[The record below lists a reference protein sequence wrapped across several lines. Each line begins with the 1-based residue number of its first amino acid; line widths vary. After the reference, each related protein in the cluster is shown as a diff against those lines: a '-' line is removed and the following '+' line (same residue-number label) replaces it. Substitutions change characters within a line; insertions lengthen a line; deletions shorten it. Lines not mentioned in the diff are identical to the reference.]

1 MRIAFVSANRET
13 LPDAVIPLGILYVMA
28 SLPPRHDRQLWD
40 LCFEDQPLTY
50 LRAQLHEYTPDV
62 VAIGLRNI
70 QNGDYSGYRNN
81 LEFYRQVVAAVR
93 AESSAPI
100 VLGGGGFSVMPRE
113 ILAHVGADFG
123 VSGEGERTFTELV
136 DMLESGVGD
145 FAQVAGLHR
154 LQAGTVTSSIRERP
168 FPCLDDLPR
177 PDRRLADVRYYTDFG
192 IDSVQTKRGC
202 PLRCDYCT
210 YPLIEGRSIRQRD
223 PAGAVVGVGVGPQT
237 RPGANHIFIV
247 DSVFNLPPTH
257 AKAVCREMIRRGFS
271 TPWTC
276 YANPLGFDAD
286 LANLMAQAGCV
297 GAEIGSDS
305 GVDAVLDRLKKGFH
319 VDKIRKTHELFE
331 AAALRDC
338 HTFILGTRGESLDD
352 VRQTLDFCRDLNPFA
367 AILGVWTDD
376 QESLD
381 ADLARRRRAFREE
394 VTGLLSERSR
404 EFPRWII
411 SPLGVNFDPRLFRL
425 LRRRGLTGP
434 LWQHLDRL
442 GPRMAVAAQARS
454 AGVVRNDEVTS

>member
-1 MRIAFVSANRET
+1 MRVVFVSANRET
-13 LPDAVIPLGILYVMA
+13 LPDAVIPLGILCVMA
-28 SLPPRHDRQLWD
+28 SLPVRHERELCD
-40 LCFEDQPLTY
+40 LCFDDDPLPH
-50 LRAQLHEYTPDV
+50 LAAHVRDFRPDV

-81 LEFYRQVVAAVR
+81 LEYYRQVVATVR
-93 AESSAPI
+93 SATAAPI
-100 VLGGGGFSVMPRE
+100 VLGGGGFSVMPRQ
-113 ILAHVGADFG
+113 ILAHVQADFG
-123 VSGEGERTFTELV
+123 ISGEGEQAFAQLLDV
-136 DMLESGVGD
+136 LEAGSDD
-145 FAQVAGLHR
+145 FEQVAGLHR
-154 LQAGTVTSSIRERP
+154 MVDGVVVSAAHERP
-168 FPCLDDLPR
+168 FPRLDDLPR
-177 PDRRLADVRYYTDFG
+177 PDRRLVDARYYSDYG

-223 PAGAVVGVGVGPQT
+223 PALVVDELLAMADLGLGAKHV
-237 RPGANHIFIV
+237 FIV

-257 AKAVCREMIRRGFS
+257 AKAVCREMIQRGFA

-276 YANPLGFDAD
+276 YANPLGFDAE
-286 LANLMAQAGCV
+286 LAHLMAEAGCV

-319 VDKIRKTHELFE
+319 VDKIRRIHTLFE
-331 AAALRDC
+331 AAGLRDC
-338 HTFILGTRGESLDD
+338 HTFILGTEGESLED
-352 VRQTLDFCRDLNPFA
+352 VRHTLDFCRELDPFA

-376 QESLD
+376 NEALD
-381 ADLARRRRAFREE
+381 TELARRRQGFREE
-394 VTGLLSERSR
+394 VTGLLAAKAQ

-411 SPLGVNFDPRLFRL
+411 PPLAVNFDPRLFRL

-442 GPRMAVAAQARS
+442 APRRAAPAN
-454 AGVVRNDEVTS
+454 AIPLAP